1 MTTREE
7 SYLTMLH
14 NGTIPQIDIHR
25 PNNEVNRR
33 CTKYK
38 TQSQSLSSI
47 KSKLQRRKCKYPE
60 NEWNA
65 RFLKTTSQR
74 LGLVSVSH
82 HTPRPST
89 TLPLQAELPPW
100 GYGFEPLFFHPS
112 IASVHLTEDAGAG
125 SPASVNWLTITWFKI
140 TQWISLQKQ
149 NCFSANLSLVVA
161 ENWGPNGRA
170 NIHVLEPIWV
180 QRNGNSRYD

>member
-1 MTTREE
+1 MSCSWKPVWASRTKSSLKHPCTVLTTREE
-7 SYLTMLH
+7 SYLTML
-14 NGTIPQIDIHR
+14 GTIPQIDIHR

-47 KSKLQRRKCKYPE
+47 KSKLRRRKCKYPE

-82 HTPRPST
+82 HPP
-89 TLPLQAELPPW
+89 ALPPHYHSRLSSLPEAR
-100 GYGFEPLFFHPS
+100 GLNQAAALLSSLHHLSTPDRRRRRREPCLSKLTHT
-112 IASVHLTEDAGAG
+112 SV
-125 SPASVNWLTITWFKI
+125 V
-140 TQWISLQKQ
+140 
-149 NCFSANLSLVVA
+149 
-161 ENWGPNGRA
+161 
-170 NIHVLEPIWV
+170 
-180 QRNGNSRYD
+180 